1 MRDRSDDGSHLEG
14 VFRRLV
20 HHMGRSHRVFS
31 PLTFNRFYH
40 VLTIHV
46 SYCYRFVVFQTAVSS
61 LHRVVTSSMSP
72 EMPGRRAGW
81 NSQTKTAYRKFCIIP
96 HNRIPCKSQVP
107 FSDIPKLG
115 TKKVEAFG
123 YLGLQLQS
131 VEFVLP
137 LYTLN
142 AKSKPEP

>member
-1 MRDRSDDGSHLEG
+1 
-14 VFRRLV
+14 
-20 HHMGRSHRVFS
+20 
-31 PLTFNRFYH
+31 
-40 VLTIHV
+40 
-46 SYCYRFVVFQTAVSS
+46 
-61 LHRVVTSSMSP
+61 MSP

-81 NSQTKTAYRKFCIIP
+81 DSQTTTAYRKFCIIP
-96 HNRIPCKSQVP
+96 HNRIPCKSPDP
-107 FSDIPKLG
+107 FRDMPKLG

-123 YLGLQLQS
+123 YVGLQLQS